1 MGTQI
6 SDKEFK
12 DIIHQKFDN
21 KFTIIEY
28 KNMNTNVDVK
38 CNKCNTIKSVNPQ
51 KLMYSDNPEWC
62 DKCNDALRISQQ
74 IEKIKN
80 EFPQH
85 YNNEITIYL
94 DEVSY
99 LGKNKRKRYWVDFH
113 DNYNYKYQL
122 EYGSLT
128 VGIKEGRN
136 IRRFFQRNPYTCH
149 NIQNYLYLNG
159 INMKLITKDLYTG
172 GAIKPLEF
180 IDKNNN
186 KVLIS
191 WNDISNNPV
200 RYKDENYDSFYNYR
214 KIRELTKEEVTK
226 IIYQMQDKLD
236 RPLCQDDFEHPSDDT
251 IGIRIVE
258 KYWKELWLMQKDLG
272 LTITGRH
279 ARKVTIEAYLEMILD
294 VCNAVY
300 DNENRKM
307 LVVNDFKKYGVA
319 SANAYNDTCKIN
331 NTTLRDVLVS
341 YGFELQKA
349 GNGFNHTYNDGERVV
364 SMYEYEFSNFLRDN
378 GLVYNEDYF
387 RDVRYKTLT
396 TTYKG
401 NMNCDYEIHFQ
412 GRIFYVELAGVLGN
426 VGHEKCYR
434 ENIPIKS
441 KSKEKYRLG
450 LMHKKSIFEKEKLE
464 YYILLPSE
472 MNEETYKQILESK
485 YK

>member
-38 CNKCNTIKSVNPQ
+38 CNKCDTIKSVNPQ
-51 KLMYSDNPEWC
+51 KLMYFDNPEWC

-122 EYGSLT
+122 EYGSL
-128 VGIKEGRN
+128 VIGIKEGRK

-159 INMKLITKDLYTG
+159 INMELITKDLYTK

-186 KVLIS
+186 TILIS
-191 WNDISNNPV
+191 WNDISNYPE
-200 RYKDENYDSFYNYR
+200 RYQDANYDSFYR
-214 KIRELTKEEVTK
+214 
-226 IIYQMQDKLD
+226 
-236 RPLCQDDFEHPSDDT
+236 
-251 IGIRIVE
+251 
-258 KYWKELWLMQKDLG
+258 
-272 LTITGRH
+272 
-279 ARKVTIEAYLEMILD
+279 
-294 VCNAVY
+294 
-300 DNENRKM
+300 
-307 LVVNDFKKYGVA
+307 
-319 SANAYNDTCKIN
+319 
-331 NTTLRDVLVS
+331 
-341 YGFELQKA
+341 
-349 GNGFNHTYNDGERVV
+349 
-364 SMYEYEFSNFLRDN
+364 
-378 GLVYNEDYF
+378 
-387 RDVRYKTLT
+387 
-396 TTYKG
+396 
-401 NMNCDYEIHFQ
+401 
-412 GRIFYVELAGVLGN
+412 
-426 VGHEKCYR
+426 YR
-434 ENIPIKS
+434 EVKIG
-441 KSKEKYRLG
+441 RA
-450 LMHKKSIFEKEKLE
+450 HV
-464 YYILLPSE
+464 
-472 MNEETYKQILESK
+472 
-485 YK
+485 